1 MAKKKRSYKEIMEE
15 LDAAIKELEN
25 GGLPLEEAILKYEL
39 GVKLSG
45 ELLVI
50 LEKAEEKVKIM
61 EEDGEK
67 NFEGA

>member
-1 MAKKKRSYKEIMEE
+1 MAKKKRTYKEIMEE

-25 GGLPLEEAILKYEL
+25 GGLPLEEAIEKYEL

-50 LEKAEEKVKIM
+50 LEKAEERVRIM

>member
-1 MAKKKRSYKEIMEE
+1 MAKKKRTYKEIMEE

-25 GGLPLEEAILKYEL
+25 GGLPLEEAIEKYEL

-61 EEDGEK
+61 EEGGEK

>member
-1 MAKKKRSYKEIMEE
+1 MARKKRTYKEIMEE

-25 GGLPLEEAILKYEL
+25 GGLPLEEAIEKYEL

>member
-1 MAKKKRSYKEIMEE
+1 MAKKKRTYKEIMEE
-15 LDAAIKELEN
+15 LDATIKELEN
-25 GGLPLEEAILKYEL
+25 GGLPLEEAIEKYEL

-50 LEKAEEKVKIM
+50 LEKAEEKVRIM
-61 EEDGEK
+61 EEGGEK

>member
-1 MAKKKRSYKEIMEE
+1 MAKKKRTYKEIMEE

-25 GGLPLEEAILKYEL
+25 GGLPLEEAIEKYEL

-50 LEKAEEKVKIM
+50 LEKAEEKVRIM

>member
-1 MAKKKRSYKEIMEE
+1 MARKKRTYKEIMEE
-15 LDAAIKELEN
+15 LDATIKELEN
-25 GGLPLEEAILKYEL
+25 GGLSLEEAIEKYEL

-50 LEKAEEKVKIM
+50 LEKAEEKVRIM